1 MPHDQLTN
9 EAFDDAEL
17 SDELEE
23 SAEDEF
29 EEITSDEVDRVVEA
43 LDHLIQSVESENIR
57 WLLEEAA
64 GNIFSLI
71 YDDEDV
77 DGAVIDQAGEAA

>member
-1 MPHDQLTN
+1 MSHDQLTN

-43 LDHLIQSVESENIR
+43 LDQLIQSVESENIR
-57 WLLEEAA
+57 WMLEEAA

-71 YDDEDV
+71 YDDEVV
-77 DGAVIDQAGEAA
+77 DDATNEAEAA